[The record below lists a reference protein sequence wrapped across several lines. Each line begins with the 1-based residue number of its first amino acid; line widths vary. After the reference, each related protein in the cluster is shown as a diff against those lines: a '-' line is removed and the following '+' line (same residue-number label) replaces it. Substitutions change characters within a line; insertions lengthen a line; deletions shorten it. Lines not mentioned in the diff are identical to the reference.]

1 MYRVLASLKGFKP
14 KSLIDIGANQG
25 SFAISIKKY
34 IPSVKSFFLIEA
46 NKNCA
51 KVLKNLSFE
60 FEICLL
66 SSIEEEKKFYINP
79 KNIMCTGNS
88 YYIENTRHFDESK
101 FEKIRSTTL
110 DQLMNRKKKDFDL
123 IKLDTQGSELDIL
136 KGGFEVLKKA
146 DYIIIECNTDK
157 KSYNKDAPKE
167 GEIFN
172 FLISKGFKHKLL
184 IEEHLWL
191 DEKDFSF
198 RYGDVFQKDFLFSR
212 KKIKKSFYFR
222 VNYILN
228 VMKKS
233 CIKLKFNIKK
243 FLKIRIL

>member
-1 MYRVLASLKGFKP
+1 MYRVLASLNGFKP

-110 DQLMNRKKKDFDL
+110 DQVINRKKQDFDL

-136 KGGFEVLKKA
+136 KGGCKVLKKA
-146 DYIIIECNTDK
+146 EYIIIECNTNK
-157 KSYNKDAPKE
+157 RSYNKDAPNE
-167 GEIFN
+167 TEIFN

-191 DEKDFSF
+191 DKKDSSF
-198 RYGDVFQKDFLFSR
+198 RYGDVLQKDFLFSR
-212 KKIKKSFYFR
+212 KKIKKSFYFK
-222 VNYILN
+222 VNYVLN
-228 VMKKS
+228 VIKKS
-233 CIKLKFNIKK
+233 FIKLIFNSTK
-243 FLKIRIL
+243 FLK